1 MAALAAPC
9 VFFHWSCRQRCH
21 PERGGTTRGETLAV
35 QTPIP
40 PGKFSHLESQV
51 DETPHQPSR
60 AQGKAVHTE
69 RGVYWRSSCSHSLP
83 HSPKLSRRTQG
94 HHSLPGVSQ
103 GDTGDKGTP
112 AGPGTSPLAG
122 TGWFGV
128 PRIPCSVT
136 TGNGRMQNVP
146 PGMGTPLMGHQGDAE
161 EGSLGMSWLK
171 DL

>member
-1 MAALAAPC
+1 MKLLSSPAELRARLFTQRGGFIGDPAALTHSHTAPN
-9 VFFHWSCRQRCH
+9 W
-21 PERGGTTRGETLAV
+21 
-35 QTPIP
+35 
-40 PGKFSHLESQV
+40 
-51 DETPHQPSR
+51 
-60 AQGKAVHTE
+60 
-69 RGVYWRSSCSHSLP
+69 
-83 HSPKLSRRTQG
+83 TQG
-94 HHSLPGVSQ
+94 PHSLPGVTQ

-136 TGNGRMQNVP
+136 TGSGRMQNVP
-146 PGMGTPLMGHQGDAE
+146 PGMGTPLMGHQGAAE